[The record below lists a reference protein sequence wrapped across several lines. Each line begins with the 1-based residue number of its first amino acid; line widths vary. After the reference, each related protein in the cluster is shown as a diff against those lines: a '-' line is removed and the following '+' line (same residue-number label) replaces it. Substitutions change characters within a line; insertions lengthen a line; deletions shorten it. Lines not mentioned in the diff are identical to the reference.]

1 MNYIKVFTLVS
12 PCSRVLTKSMI
23 FVMFLITLGWG
34 LGGCSD
40 SSKDTAPSPAPHD
53 TTAQQGL
60 TPAQVAQAQLPD
72 SHPNSNSTTG
82 VPAMAQDITQS
93 DIESLFNYGK
103 PISPFSARTLDALQ
117 QCTQWAE
124 PEAPDEMAQSWYR
137 AATTLHAVKL
147 KTAEQYR
154 QMLILYEAAARRGH
168 YRAAL
173 HLTVLYTTGGMVR
186 EGRFKPEPMKARL
199 WINEGLRRGWPGA
212 LEWLSTALARGS
224 AGYPRNEAQSLAYL
238 QLAADLGVGLAQYEL
253 SLYYE
258 NDLNQIEKGDAL
270 LTCAGSQGTVSM
282 ASDKLDIIRSLRGF
296 SEEALQLHQMAVMR
310 GGEGGGNS
318 AFSLSLAFSSSDP
331 IQEELNTLPSSTREA
346 AYLDL
351 KAALN
356 DGYDSQNIR
365 QEGNKFLRFP
375 RLNEVLP
382 LPPTEVTEWQGI
394 YSAMSPEDAAYYQNP
409 PPPEFYIEQLRLTGY
424 LVSDEYLGN
433 ALVLDD

>member
-1 MNYIKVFTLVS
+1 
-12 PCSRVLTKSMI
+12 
-23 FVMFLITLGWG
+23 
-34 LGGCSD
+34 
-40 SSKDTAPSPAPHD
+40 
-53 TTAQQGL
+53 
-60 TPAQVAQAQLPD
+60 
-72 SHPNSNSTTG
+72 
-82 VPAMAQDITQS
+82 MAQDVTQS
-93 DIESLFNYGK
+93 DIERLFNHGK
-103 PISPFSARTLDALQ
+103 PISHFSARTLEELQ
-117 QCTQWAE
+117 QCAQWAE
-124 PEAPDEMAQSWYR
+124 PEAPDEMSQRWYR

-199 WINEGLRRGWPGA
+199 WINEGLRREWPGT

-253 SLYYE
+253 GLYYE
-258 NDLNQIEKGDAL
+258 NDLNQREKGVAL
-270 LTCAGSQGTVSM
+270 YTCAGWQGTVSM
-282 ASDKLDIIRSLRGF
+282 ASDKLAIIRSLRGF
-296 SEEALQLHQMAVMR
+296 SEEALQLHQMAVIR
-310 GGEGGGNS
+310 GGEGGGES
-318 AFSLSLAFSSSDP
+318 AFTLSRAFSPDEHYL
-331 IQEELNTLPSSTREA
+331 QEELKTQGNPIRYQ
-346 AYLDL
+346 AYTDL
-351 KAALN
+351 NAMLVG
-356 DGYDSQNIR
+356 GYDSQDVR

-382 LPPTEVTEWQGI
+382 LPPAEVTEWQGI

-409 PPPEFYIEQLRLTGY
+409 PPPEFYIEELRLAGY

-433 ALVLDD
+433 ALVLDH